1 MSYSRCTRKFS
12 LIRSIALA
20 ALTAPVW
27 LAPLA
32 GQAMPVFARQTA
44 MQCATCHAGGQFP
57 ELTPFG
63 RNFKLTG
70 YTLGQRLTVP
80 LAVMGVVSR
89 TSTNDIGS
97 GQVSAEFAKDASVI
111 FQTGSLLFGGKITNN
126 IGMFGQITY
135 ENYDHQ
141 DPTTFAWK
149 GHSHADNIDLRYAR
163 QWKGGGHDFVSGLSL
178 NNNPTV
184 SDIWNTAPAW
194 IAYVPTAFGFT
205 GPAAEPL
212 VATLGQQLVGLS
224 AYSMFDNML
233 YAEVAG
239 YHSPKGV
246 FKVLTE
252 GNELEA
258 RVKGV
263 SPYVRVALN
272 QVWGDHNAM
281 IGLFGLNANIYQ
293 DPVAGGPTTAYRDR
307 GIDAQY
313 QYLAGVHT
321 ATAQLSY
328 IREKIRGGDRTGFA
342 SNASDTLRQ
351 LRVKGSY
358 IHGAKVGG
366 SLTWF
371 NTTGSSDATL
381 YPASED
387 DGSGNLVPI
396 PLSGS
401 IANNPGTRGWIPE
414 VFWIPHQQIRIGAQ
428 FFKFKRYNGSSNN
441 YDGTGRNARGN
452 DTLFIYLW
460 VAG

>member
-1 MSYSRCTRKFS
+1 MSTSCLTRLFH
-12 LIRSIALA
+12 LGRRMALA
-20 ALTAPVW
+20 ALMVLLW
-27 LAPLA
+27 FAPLA
-32 GQAMPVFARQTA
+32 ARAMPVFARQTSL
-44 MQCATCHAGGQFP
+44 QCATCHAGGQFP

-63 RNFKLTG
+63 RNFKLNG
-70 YTLGQRLTVP
+70 YTLGQRLAVP
-80 LAVMGVVSR
+80 LAVMGVASR
-89 TSTNDIGS
+89 SSTRDISS
-97 GQVSAEFAKDASVI
+97 GQVSVDFAKDASVI

-141 DPTTFAWK
+141 DPTTLAWK
-149 GHSHADNIDLRYAR
+149 GHTHADNIDIRYAKR
-163 QWKGGGHDFVSGLSL
+163 WMGSGHDFVSGLSL
-178 NNNPTV
+178 NNNPSV

-194 IAYVPTAFGFT
+194 ISYVPTVFGFT
-205 GPAAEPL
+205 GPAAEPM
-212 VATLGQQLVGLS
+212 VAQLGQQVVGLS
-224 AYSMFDNML
+224 AYTMFNNML
-233 YAEVAG
+233 YAELAG
-239 YHSPKGV
+239 YHSPRGA

-263 SPYVRVALN
+263 SPYLRVALS
-272 QVWGDHNAM
+272 QTWGDHNAM
-281 IGLFGLNANIYQ
+281 VGLFGMNANIYQ

-313 QYLAGVHT
+313 QDLAGEHT

-328 IREKIRGGDRTGFA
+328 IREKIRGGDRTGVA
-342 SNASDTLRQ
+342 SNPSDTLRQ

-358 IHGAKVGG
+358 IHGAKVGT

-371 NTTGSSDATL
+371 NTTGSGDATL
-381 YPASED
+381 YPGSQD
-387 DGSGNLVPI
+387 DGSGNQVPI

-428 FFKFKRYNGSSNN
+428 FFKFKRYNGAATN
-441 YDGTGRNARGN
+441 YDGTGRNAKGN

-460 VAG
+460 AAG